1 MPFSRLVPF
10 RLPHRHYAAA
20 PPPGGRLFG
29 VALVA
34 LGLGL
39 LAAATAPMLA
49 GAQSAASF
57 QAHDPGV
64 RDGTPGAGG
73 PLAGLSANQTK
84 FFNTGLERFS
94 EVDAVANGLGPR
106 FNMDSCAGCHAQP
119 AVGGSSPAVNPQIAV
134 ASRAGARNTVPAFIM
149 TMGPVRE
156 ARFVSNPDGSPDGG
170 VHDLFVISGRT
181 DAPGCNITQPDFAA
195 A

>member
-49 GAQSAASF
+49 GAQSASSF

-64 RDGTPGAGG
+64 RGGPPGAGAAYAS
-73 PLAGLSANQTK
+73 LTANQQS
-84 FFNTGLERFS
+84 FFNEGLNRFQ

-119 AVGGSSPAVNPQIAV
+119 AFGGSSPAINPQIAV
-134 ASRAGARNTVPAFIM
+134 ASKAGADNNIPPFI
-149 TMGPVRE
+149 TANGPVRE
-156 ARFVSNPDGSPDGG
+156 
-170 VHDLFVISGRT
+170 
-181 DAPGCNITQPDFAA
+181 
-195 A
+195 